1 MYEQHFHLRER
12 PFAALPDPR
21 YLCLTR
27 QHSTASTLL
36 DYGLQSDSPV
46 VVLTGAPGCGKTTLV
61 QHLASRLDASTRLGI
76 VNNVHRGSGRM
87 LHWAAL
93 SFGLNV
99 VRRDVPSLHALLAGF
114 VDESVGRGERL
125 LLVVDEAQNLGR
137 ARLEELRVLTNLNR
151 RPCVDLRLLL
161 VGQPELR
168 EVLRSDRLRQLVQ
181 RIGIDYHLA
190 PLSLDE
196 SVEYVGHR
204 IAVAGGDAGLI
215 DHAAIELAH
224 RCSGGVPR
232 LLNQLCDLALV
243 YAYAE
248 QCARVEAP
256 LMERVTRERM
266 QSGLY
271 AVASSPF
278 AESGPVSAG

>member
-1 MYEQHFHLRER
+1 VYEQHFRLRER
-12 PFAALPDPR
+12 PFATLPDPR
-21 YLCLTR
+21 YLCMTR
-27 QHSTASTLL
+27 QHSTAATLL

-61 QHLASRLDASTRLGI
+61 QHLASRLDPATRLGV

-87 LHWAAL
+87 LHWVAL

-99 VRRDVPSLHALLAGF
+99 VRRDVPSLHSLLATF
-114 VDESVGRGERL
+114 VDECVGRGERL

-151 RPCVDLRLLL
+151 RPSVDLRLLL

-168 EVLRSDRLRQLVQ
+168 DVLRSDRLRQLVQ

-196 SVEYVGHR
+196 SVEYVAHR
-204 IAVAGGDAGLI
+204 LAVAGGDSGLF
-215 DHAAIELAH
+215 DRPAIEVAH

-248 QCARVEAP
+248 QRASVEAE
-256 LMERVTRERM
+256 LMERVARERVH
-266 QSGLY
+266 SGLY
-271 AVASSPF
+271 AVASPP
-278 AESGPVSAG
+278 AADPGPALAG